1 MIFPHQNNTAH
12 KNASISYETTNRREK
27 INFCKK
33 LTTKYSVLFGTKSNF
48 LLPLGPLTVFL
59 SDLSF
64 KASFEHSHWNNVT
77 SSLAALAMSKAH
89 CITCWVL
96 NGRSSSGSRSPMFV
110 SWHSSCSRAALD
122 VKEFN
127 AWRTVLILEFC
138 KKKKDPQ
145 FILYEQNKSKNMDTI
160 HKIKSIIHVHT

>member
-48 LLPLGPLTVFL
+48 LLPLGPLTVFP

-138 KKKKDPQ
+138 KKKKRTHNLFYMSRTSPKIW
-145 FILYEQNKSKNMDTI
+145 ILYTK
-160 HKIKSIIHVHT
+160 

>member
-1 MIFPHQNNTAH
+1 MKQQIEGRKSTFVRNWQ
-12 KNASISYETTNRREK
+12 
-27 INFCKK
+27 
-33 LTTKYSVLFGTKSNF
+33 TKYSVLFGTKSNF
-48 LLPLGPLTVFL
+48 LLPLGPLTVFP

-160 HKIKSIIHVHT
+160 HKIKSIIHVHTYVHNKV

>member
-1 MIFPHQNNTAH
+1 MPAFHMKQQIEGRKSTFVRNWQ
-12 KNASISYETTNRREK
+12 
-27 INFCKK
+27 
-33 LTTKYSVLFGTKSNF
+33 TKYSVLFGTKSNF
-48 LLPLGPLTVFL
+48 LLPLGPLTVFP

-127 AWRTVLILEFC
+127 AWRTVLILEFYE
-138 KKKKDPQ
+138 KKEPTIY
-145 FILYEQNKSKNMDTI
+145 FIWAEQVQKYGYYTQNKIYNTHISAQQNI
-160 HKIKSIIHVHT
+160 ASIYKI